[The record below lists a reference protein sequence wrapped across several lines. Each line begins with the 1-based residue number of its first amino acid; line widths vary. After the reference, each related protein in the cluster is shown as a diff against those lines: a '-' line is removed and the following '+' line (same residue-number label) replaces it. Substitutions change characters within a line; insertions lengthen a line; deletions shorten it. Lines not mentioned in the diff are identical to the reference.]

1 MHIVPPYHSN
11 IELENGNDNH
21 QSPKTWSRENSPWFV
36 VKTRAKRGGGDDH
49 RKFQIGWTRTEFDG
63 YRCNNWMW
71 MDDTKRRGGWGL
83 LIIQMDLKQD
93 TPPIIRVVFG
103 GERL

>member
-36 VKTRAKRGGGDDH
+36 VKTRAKRGGGWMTIESSKSDGRERNLMDTDVI
-49 RKFQIGWTRTEFDG
+49 IGCG
-63 YRCNNWMW
+63 WMIP
-71 MDDTKRRGGWGL
+71 KL
-83 LIIQMDLKQD
+83 
-93 TPPIIRVVFG
+93 
-103 GERL
+103 